1 MHPIPDQIKREM
13 EERRSGRERDRDKE
27 PHTRHRTDLK
37 HKNGETIDEHHNSLP
52 VPRSCPLHHQVPAQG
67 VDLSGQVANSAR
79 FPKQEPVPV
88 LAASSLALG
97 AADHKILCSV
107 RGMLQEALLL
117 GPSLA
122 DLNNYLSR
130 VATWMPFRVKAE

>member
-1 MHPIPDQIKREM
+1 MNITIPFPCRVRARYITKCLGTAGG
-13 EERRSGRERDRDKE
+13 S
-27 PHTRHRTDLK
+27 
-37 HKNGETIDEHHNSLP
+37 
-52 VPRSCPLHHQVPAQG
+52 PAQG

-122 DLNNYLSR
+122 DLNKYLSR
-130 VATWMPFRVKAE
+130 AATWMPFRVIAE